1 MSVYTTE
8 RNFDVDPEIVFSFVT
23 QTEHLL
29 KWWGPEAM
37 SIKEHNL
44 DLSRLGPWSSTM
56 TNAEGGI
63 HKMSGEVIVLEPP
76 KSVEF
81 TWGWHNDSDERG
93 RETKV
98 RLDVSPHEG
107 GGTKFVLT
115 HSNLESEESAA
126 KHDVGWSSSLRK
138 LERLANDNI

>member
-8 RNFDVDPEIVFSFVT
+8 RVFKADPEVVFT
-23 QTEHLL
+23 YITKTEHLL
-29 KWWGPEAM
+29 NWWGPESLNM
-37 SIKEHNL
+37 KEHNL

-56 TNAEGGI
+56 VNAQGGI

-81 TWGWHNDSDERG
+81 TWAWHNERDERG
-93 RETKV
+93 RETHV
-98 RLDVSPHEG
+98 RLEVSAAEN

-126 KHDVGWSSSLRK
+126 KHDIGWSSSLRK
-138 LERLANDNI
+138 LERLANA